1 MAWQWSVQLER
12 DVQEE
17 ELHIVF
23 EVGSAEQT
31 SKENGKAIE

>member
-12 DVQEE
+12 DVQDLE
-17 ELHIVF
+17 HIVF